1 MPRLIART
9 SLSLLLLATL
19 AGCTTH
25 QAYRQ
30 GEVASQLGNYDEAV
44 LHYMKAAT
52 EDPGNLSY
60 KAALIRAKI
69 RASQFHFE
77 KGQEF
82 EKAGVVEFKE
92 GQQAPAFTLGTLDG
106 GRASL
111 ADHRDKL
118 VVLNF
123 WATWCGPCALEMP
136 SLEALWQR
144 YRERGLVVVA
154 VSVDRGSPRGLLEPY
169 VRNLKLTFPILLDPD
184 SKTSDRWRVT
194 ALPATFL
201 VRPGGEA
208 TGMVVGAREWD
219 SAEMRA
225 LVEHL
230 LRGRHGHR

>member
-1 MPRLIART
+1 MKSWASNAILGASRRE
-9 SLSLLLLATL
+9 SLL
-19 AGCTTH
+19 
-25 QAYRQ
+25 R
-30 GEVASQLGNYDEAV
+30 
-44 LHYMKAAT
+44 
-52 EDPGNLSY
+52 
-60 KAALIRAKI
+60 AALAIVVLGAVFWVLPIR
-69 RASQFHFE
+69 RAGEGGHH
-77 KGQEF
+77 GAAPALDPF